1 MYKFDIMK
9 FKFVGILAFC
19 VGLVSFPSCDTD
31 VEALEIQKLK
41 TYDEQ
46 YYANI
51 RAFKQS
57 DHEVS
62 LHIMKIG
69 HRLKVLRVVRIL
81 HHGVNVS
88 RDFQI
93 ALIL

>member
-41 TYDEQ
+41 HMMN
-46 YYANI
+46 NI
-51 RAFKQS
+51 MQIFARSSK
-57 DHEVS
+57 V
-62 LHIMKIG
+62 IMK
-69 HRLKVLRVVRIL
+69 
-81 HHGVNVS
+81 
-88 RDFQI
+88 
-93 ALIL
+93 